1 MSRKYL
7 KTIVFI
13 SIGAFSLFSWVLLTH
28 TQTTADPTPKENR
41 ARTTQSQTAY
51 RLSQNSQDPLSDF
64 QGSDFYRTIID
75 NNLFRPLGWRTPRKK
90 ESYRLLGTILPTDEE
105 SNAQAILQKTPA
117 GRTYTVTI
125 GEMLDTETTLVDIQ
139 PKQVTL
145 ETSGAQRKLTLNTTP
160 LLK

>member
-1 MSRKYL
+1 MSRKYP

-13 SIGAFSLFSWVLLTH
+13 SIGAFSLFSWVLLTR
-28 TQTTADPTPKENR
+28 TQTTAAPPPKENS
-41 ARTTQSQTAY
+41 ARTAQSQTAY

-64 QGSDFYRTIID
+64 QDSDFYRTIID

-117 GRTYTVTI
+117 GRTYIVMI
-125 GEMLDTETTLVDIQ
+125 GEMLDTDTTVVDIQ

-145 ETSGAQRKLTLNTTP
+145 ENAGVQRTLKLNTTP
-160 LLK
+160 WIK

>member
-13 SIGAFSLFSWVLLTH
+13 SIGAFSLFSWVLLTR

-64 QGSDFYRTIID
+64 QDSDFYRTIID
-75 NNLFRPLGWRTPRKK
+75 NNLFRPLGWRIPRKK
-90 ESYRLLGTILPTDEE
+90 EPYRLLGTILPTDGETPP
-105 SNAQAILQKTPA
+105 QAIVQRTTA
-117 GRTYTVTI
+117 GSTYTVRI
-125 GEMLDTETTLVDIQ
+125 GETLDKDTTVIDIQ

-145 ETSGAQRKLTLNTTP
+145 ENAGVQRTLKLNTTP
-160 LLK
+160 WIK